1 MWNTIKAS
9 ALVKLA
15 RWHASFLC
23 PCTEQKVGDWLM
35 PGCPYQ
41 FNLHLQSFG
50 KVYPGCQ
57 RPPLKQPTRGKV
69 HTVSGKR
76 WPGRAERRAKRV
88 PWLPSRGI
96 VWNKKKITPSF
107 GYLFVKH
114 LQRRRKKAP
123 KFKVLLNLNK
133 VYHNCCSALCLNCWC
148 KCCVGIFVARCLL
161 LQQFYYQY
169 TSERQ
174 TAPSVHLPCALV
186 DVMVGMNIPAGQ
198 WSHIIPTHS
207 VYTLY
212 RMQSLKFNS
221 MKVKQCWN
229 TAFNAQGF
237 GCQGL

>member
-1 MWNTIKAS
+1 MTNMWNTIKAS

-96 VWNKKKITPSF
+96 VWNKKKKNPKLWLPF
-107 GYLFVKH
+107 C
-114 LQRRRKKAP
+114 QAPPKK
-123 KFKVLLNLNK
+123 KKKGTKIQGSLEFKKSL
-133 VYHNCCSALCLNCWC
+133 SQ
-148 KCCVGIFVARCLL
+148 L
-161 LQQFYYQY
+161 LQCFM
-169 TSERQ
+169 S
-174 TAPSVHLPCALV
+174 
-186 DVMVGMNIPAGQ
+186 
-198 WSHIIPTHS
+198 
-207 VYTLY
+207 
-212 RMQSLKFNS
+212 
-221 MKVKQCWN
+221 
-229 TAFNAQGF
+229 
-237 GCQGL
+237 

>member
-23 PCTEQKVGDWLM
+23 PCTKQKVGDWLM

-96 VWNKKKITPSF
+96 VWNNKKKITPSF

-133 VYHNCCSALCLNCWC
+133 VYHNCCSALYRVLIVDVNVVLESLIVQVCIKATRVPRNCC
-148 KCCVGIFVARCLL
+148 NKMSLVTTILL
-161 LQQFYYQY
+161 SVYIRKANCPI
-169 TSERQ
+169 S
-174 TAPSVHLPCALV
+174 APSLCSSWCHGRHGHPCRPV
-186 DVMVGMNIPAGQ
+186 K
-198 WSHIIPTHS
+198 SHHPHT
-207 VYTLY
+207 
-212 RMQSLKFNS
+212 
-221 MKVKQCWN
+221 
-229 TAFNAQGF
+229 
-237 GCQGL
+237 